1 MRVIRNIAVATAIA
15 AFMGVAACVTI
26 NVYFPAA
33 AAEQAADK
41 IIEEVWGDDAS
52 KQGTGQS
59 SDAGAILDGASRLPH
74 LLVNWLIPPVQAQQ
88 ANLDIS
94 SPAIGKIEASLKS
107 RHAQL
112 LPYFNS
118 GAIGLTANG
127 LVAVRDAK
135 AIALS
140 ERKTVN
146 QLVADDNRDR
156 TALYREIAA
165 ANGHPEWE
173 AQIQATFARRWID
186 LAQSGWYYQT
196 GPGQSSDGW
205 KAK

>member
-1 MRVIRNIAVATAIA
+1 MTFIKNIAVAAATA
-15 AFMGVAACVTI
+15 AFLGAAGCVTI

-41 IIEEVWGDDAS
+41 IIEEVWGDDA
-52 KQGTGQS
+52 KKPTTEQS
-59 SDAGAILDGASRLPH
+59 SRIGNSVDYPSRIARLLLD
-74 LLVNWLIPPVQAQQ
+74 WLIPVANAQQ

-94 SPAIGKIEASLKS
+94 SPAIGKIEASMKA

-112 LPYFNS
+112 LAYYNS
-118 GAIGLTANG
+118 GAIGLTSNG
-127 LVAVRDAK
+127 LIAVRDAK
-135 AIALS
+135 AIPLS
-140 ERKTVN
+140 ARKTVN

-156 TALYREIAA
+156 MALYREIAA

-173 AQIQATFARRWID
+173 ANIQATFARRWID
-186 LAQSGWYYQT
+186 LAQGGWYYQS
-196 GPGQSSDGW
+196 GGGW

>member
-1 MRVIRNIAVATAIA
+1 MKVTKNIAAAAIA
-15 AFMGVAACVTI
+15 AAFLGAGACVTI

-41 IIEEVWGDDAS
+41 IIEEVWGDGADKPTAE
-52 KQGTGQS
+52 QS
-59 SDAGAILDGASRLPH
+59 SDAGRVVDNGSRIARLI
-74 LLVNWLIPPVQAQQ
+74 VDWLIPAAHAQQ

-94 SPAIGKIEASLKS
+94 SPAIGKIQASLKA
-107 RHAQL
+107 RHAKL
-112 LPYFNS
+112 LPYYNS
-118 GAIGLTANG
+118 GAIGLTDNG

-135 AIALS
+135 AIPLS
-140 ERKTVN
+140 ARKTVN

-165 ANGHPEWE
+165 ANGRPEWE
-173 AQIQATFARRWID
+173 AQIRQTFARRWID
-186 LAQSGWYYQT
+186 LAQSGWYYQS
-196 GPGQSSDGW
+196 GGSW

>member
-1 MRVIRNIAVATAIA
+1 MTIMKNIAAAVATA
-15 AFMGVAACVTI
+15 AFLGAGACVTI

-33 AAEQAADK
+33 AAEQAADR
-41 IIEEVWGDDAS
+41 IIEEVWGDDAE
-52 KQGTGQS
+52 KPTTEQS
-59 SDAGAILDGASRLPH
+59 SDAGSFVNKASGISRRI
-74 LLVNWLIPPVQAQQ
+74 VNWLIPAAHAQQ

-94 SPAIGKIEASLKS
+94 SPAIGKIEASMRA

-112 LPYFNS
+112 LPYYNS
-118 GAIGLTANG
+118 GAIGLTDTG

-135 AIALS
+135 AIPLS
-140 ERKTVN
+140 ARKTVN

-156 TALYREIAA
+156 LALYREIAA

-173 AQIQATFARRWID
+173 AQIRQTFARRWID
-186 LAQSGWYYQT
+186 LAQSGWYYQSS
-196 GPGQSSDGW
+196 GQSGGSW

>member
-1 MRVIRNIAVATAIA
+1 MTFVKNFAAVTV
-15 AFMGVAACVTI
+15 AFFGIGACVTI

-41 IIEEVWGDDAS
+41 IIEEVWGDDPN
-52 KQGTGQS
+52 KPTTEQS
-59 SDAGAILDGASRLPH
+59 SDGGKFVEHASRIS
-74 LLVNWLIPPVQAQQ
+74 LLVIDWLIPPAHAQQ

-94 SPAIGKIEASLKS
+94 SPAIGKVEASMKA

-112 LPYFNS
+112 LPYYNS
-118 GAIGLTANG
+118 GAIGLTANC

-135 AIALS
+135 SIALS
-140 ERKTVN
+140 ARKTVK

-156 TALYREIAA
+156 SALYREIAA

-186 LAQSGWYYQT
+186 LAQSGWHYQS
-196 GPGQSSDGW
+196 GGSW
-205 KAK
+205 KVK

>member
-1 MRVIRNIAVATAIA
+1 MTLMKNIAVSAVLI
-15 AFMGVAACVTI
+15 AFMGSAACVTI

-33 AAEQAADK
+33 AAEEAADK
-41 IIEEVWGDDAS
+41 IIEKVWGDDAG
-52 KQGTGQS
+52 KPATEQS
-59 SDAGAILDGASRLPH
+59 SDAGRILNAASRMSH
-74 LLVNWLIPPVQAQQ
+74 WLVNWLIPPAHAQQ

-94 SPAIGKIEASLKS
+94 SPAIAKIEASMKA

-112 LPYFNS
+112 LPYYNS

-127 LVAVRDAK
+127 LIAVRDAN
-135 AIALS
+135 AIPLS
-140 ERKTVN
+140 ARKTVN

-173 AQIQATFARRWID
+173 AQIRATVARRWID
-186 LAQSGWYYQT
+186 LAQAGWYF
-196 GPGQSSDGW
+196 QSAGGW
-205 KAK
+205 QSK

>member
-1 MRVIRNIAVATAIA
+1 MVFMKNIAAAVTIA
-15 AFMGVAACVTI
+15 FLGTSACVTI

-41 IIEEVWGDDAS
+41 IIEEVWGDDVD
-52 KQGTGQS
+52 KPITEQS
-59 SDAGAILDGASRLPH
+59 SGAGSFVGSASRISFLII
-74 LLVNWLIPPVQAQQ
+74 NWLIPAAHAQQ

-94 SPAIGKIEASLKS
+94 SPAVGKIEASMRA

-112 LPYFNS
+112 LPHYNS

-135 AIALS
+135 SIPLS
-140 ERKTVN
+140 ARKSVKR
-146 QLVADDNRDR
+146 LVADDNRDR
-156 TALYREIAA
+156 SALYREIAA

-186 LAQSGWYYQT
+186 LAQSGWYYQS
-196 GPGQSSDGW
+196 GGSW

>member
-1 MRVIRNIAVATAIA
+1 MVFMKNIAVAAVSA
-15 AFMGVAACVTI
+15 AFLGASACVTI

-41 IIEEVWGDDAS
+41 IIEEVWGDDVD
-52 KQGTGQS
+52 KPTTEQS
-59 SDAGAILDGASRLPH
+59 SGAGSFADGGLRISRLIID
-74 LLVNWLIPPVQAQQ
+74 WLISPAHAQQ

-94 SPAIGKIEASLKS
+94 SPAIGKIEASMRA

-112 LPYFNS
+112 LPYYNS

-135 AIALS
+135 SIPLS
-140 ERKTVN
+140 ARKSVN

-156 TALYREIAA
+156 SALYREIAA
-165 ANGHPEWE
+165 ANGHPEWQ
-173 AQIQATFARRWID
+173 AQIQATFARRWIE
-186 LAQSGWYYQT
+186 LAQRGWYYQS
-196 GPGQSSDGW
+196 GGGW

>member
-1 MRVIRNIAVATAIA
+1 MTFMKNIAAAATTVAFLGA
-15 AFMGVAACVTI
+15 GACVTI

-41 IIEEVWGDDAS
+41 IIEEVWGDDAE
-52 KQGTGQS
+52 KPTAEQS
-59 SDAGAILDGASRLPH
+59 SDAGRFADNASRISRLII
-74 LLVNWLIPPVQAQQ
+74 NWLIPAAHAQQ

-94 SPAIGKIEASLKS
+94 SPAIGKIQASMRA

-112 LPYFNS
+112 LPYYNS
-118 GAIGLTANG
+118 GATGLTDDG

-135 AIALS
+135 AIPLS
-140 ERKTVN
+140 ARKTVN

-173 AQIQATFARRWID
+173 AQIRQTFARRWID
-186 LAQSGWYYQT
+186 LAQSGWYYQS
-196 GPGQSSDGW
+196 GGGW

>member
-1 MRVIRNIAVATAIA
+1 MVFMKNIAAAAVAA
-15 AFMGVAACVTI
+15 AFLGASACVTI

-41 IIEEVWGDDAS
+41 IIEEVWGEDAD
-52 KQGTGQS
+52 KPTPEQS
-59 SDAGAILDGASRLPH
+59 SGVDGALRISRLIID
-74 LLVNWLIPPVQAQQ
+74 WLIPSAHAQT

-94 SPAIGKIEASLKS
+94 SPAIGKIEASMKA

-112 LPYFNS
+112 LPYYNS

-135 AIALS
+135 SIPLS
-140 ERKTVN
+140 ARKSVN

-156 TALYREIAA
+156 SALYREIAA
-165 ANGHPEWE
+165 ANGHPEWQ

-186 LAQSGWYYQT
+186 LAQSGWYYQS
-196 GPGQSSDGW
+196 GSGW

>member
-1 MRVIRNIAVATAIA
+1 MTVIKNIAVAA
-15 AFMGVAACVTI
+15 ASVAFLGAAACVTI

-41 IIEEVWGDDAS
+41 IIEEVWGDDAKKS
-52 KQGTGQS
+52 TGQS
-59 SDAGAILDGASRLPH
+59 SDAGSSVDYAARTAYQML
-74 LLVNWLIPPVQAQQ
+74 NWLIPAANAQQ

-94 SPAIGKIEASLKS
+94 SPGIGKIEASMRA

-112 LPYFNS
+112 LPYYNS
-118 GAIGLTANG
+118 GAIGLTDNG

-140 ERKTVN
+140 ARQSVN

-156 TALYREIAA
+156 MALYREIAA
-165 ANGHPEWE
+165 ANAHPEWE
-173 AQIQATFARRWID
+173 SQIQSTFARRWID
-186 LAQSGWYYQT
+186 LAQSGWYYQS
-196 GPGQSSDGW
+196 GGGW

>member
-1 MRVIRNIAVATAIA
+1 MAVLKNIAVAAVSA
-15 AFMGVAACVTI
+15 AFLGASACVTI

-41 IIEEVWGDDAS
+41 IIEEVWGEDAD
-52 KQGTGQS
+52 KPTTEQS
-59 SDAGAILDGASRLPH
+59 SAAGGFADGASRISRLIID
-74 LLVNWLIPPVQAQQ
+74 WLIPSAHAQA

-94 SPAIGKIEASLKS
+94 SPAIGKIEASMKA
-107 RHAQL
+107 RHGQL
-112 LPYFNS
+112 LPYYNS
-118 GAIGLTANG
+118 GAIGLTSDG

-135 AIALS
+135 SIPLS
-140 ERKTVN
+140 ARTSVN

-156 TALYREIAA
+156 SALYREIAA
-165 ANGHPEWE
+165 ANGHPEWQ

-186 LAQSGWYYQT
+186 LAQSGWYYQSGGQT
-196 GPGQSSDGW
+196 GSGW

>member
-1 MRVIRNIAVATAIA
+1 MVFMKNIAVAAVSA
-15 AFMGVAACVTI
+15 AFLGASACVTI

-41 IIEEVWGDDAS
+41 IIEEVWGDDVD
-52 KQGTGQS
+52 KPTTEQS
-59 SDAGAILDGASRLPH
+59 SGAGSFADGGLRISRLIID
-74 LLVNWLIPPVQAQQ
+74 WLIPSAHAQT

-94 SPAIGKIEASLKS
+94 SPAIGKIEASMRA

-112 LPYFNS
+112 LPYYNS

-135 AIALS
+135 SIPLS
-140 ERKTVN
+140 ARKSVN

-156 TALYREIAA
+156 SALYREIAA
-165 ANGHPEWE
+165 ANGHPEWQ
-173 AQIQATFARRWID
+173 AQIQATFARRWIE
-186 LAQSGWYYQT
+186 LAQRGWYYQS
-196 GPGQSSDGW
+196 GGGW